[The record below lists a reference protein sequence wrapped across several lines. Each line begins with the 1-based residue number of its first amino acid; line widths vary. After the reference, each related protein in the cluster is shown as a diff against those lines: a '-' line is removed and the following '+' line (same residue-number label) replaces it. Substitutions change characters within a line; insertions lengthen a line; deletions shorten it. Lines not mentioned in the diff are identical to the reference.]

1 MNNKSPATQPSQAIV
16 PSKVTQ
22 PNKAVVPSGQ
32 NSTMTPTTQGK
43 QHTGFAV
50 LAVIELPK
58 EDIANLLKAQV
69 PQQSTN
75 ITVNNNTQ
83 IINNYYNTPPPE
95 AQKTGQQGGSRERL
109 HQGPQTTASASRA
122 IEDKAHGVDN
132 VPSALRSTQK
142 NQEKS
147 QTVSG
152 DKVNSSRPTT
162 ALTRLTQDKPR
173 VEASSAPI
181 AKPATSQVPS
191 RPAQDG
197 NKKPESRN
205 VSAGQVPG
213 QARRETPQPKG
224 SQIREFIDKFRH
236 PDPPRENGSHPKKT
250 APSSATTS
258 PARDSKRN
266 HPSGSRDDSAVKQ
279 SQSRA
284 KPQAAVHRSQAP
296 SESRVSTAP
305 EQPVAKSQQ
314 RGSQPVK
321 REEPAGVAHGNSAV
335 TKSEDHGTGAV
346 LEVPKELSEKD
357 IRKREQKLRSSR
369 VCESLS

>member
-1 MNNKSPATQPSQAIV
+1 MNNKSPATQPSQAVV
-16 PSKVTQ
+16 PTKVIQ
-22 PNKAVVPSGQ
+22 PSKAVVPTGQ
-32 NSTMTPTTQGK
+32 KSTMTPTTQGK

-83 IINNYYNTPPPE
+83 IINNYYNSPPPE
-95 AQKTGQQGGSRERL
+95 AQNPGQQGGSRERL

-132 VPSALRSTQK
+132 VPSALKSTQK
-142 NQEKS
+142 TQEKS
-147 QTVSG
+147 QNGSG

-162 ALTRLTQDKPR
+162 VQTRLIQDKPR
-173 VEASSAPI
+173 AETSSAPI
-181 AKPATSQVPS
+181 TKSTTGQVPS

-224 SQIREFIDKFRH
+224 SQIREFIDKIRH
-236 PDPPRENGSHPKKT
+236 PDPPRENGSRPKKT
-250 APSSATTS
+250 APASATTS
-258 PARDSKRN
+258 PARGSN
-266 HPSGSRDDSAVKQ
+266 HPSGNREDPAVKQ

-284 KPQAAVHRSQAP
+284 KPQAAVPRSQPP
-296 SESRVSTAP
+296 SEPRESTAP

-314 RGSQPVK
+314 RGSQPAK
-321 REEPAGVAHGNSAV
+321 REEPAGVAHGHSTV
-335 TKSEDHGTGAV
+335 TKPEDHGTGAV
-346 LEVPKELSEKD
+346 PEIPKELSEKG
-357 IRKREQKLRSSR
+357 IRKCEQ
-369 VCESLS
+369 